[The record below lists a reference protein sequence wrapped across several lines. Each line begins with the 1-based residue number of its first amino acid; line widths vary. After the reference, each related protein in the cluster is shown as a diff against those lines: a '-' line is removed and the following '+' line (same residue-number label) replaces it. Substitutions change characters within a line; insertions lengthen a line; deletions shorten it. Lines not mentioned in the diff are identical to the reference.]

1 MTTAVAPA
9 DHTREV
15 RAALKAREDQL
26 LALLGG
32 SIPLERFLTV
42 ALHAVNSNRDLL
54 RCTPLSIVE
63 AIREAAALRLE
74 PTGLLG
80 DAYIV
85 RYGDTA
91 RLMPGYR
98 GLLKLA
104 RRSGEVVQI
113 DAHVVYAGDEF
124 AIEQG
129 SEPRI
134 RHIPTLGDRGGYLGA
149 YAFARMTSGEL
160 ITEWMNYADIEQ
172 IRRSSRAGGDGPW
185 VAWWA
190 EMARK
195 SVLRRLMKRLPLAT
209 EADEALRLEA
219 EAEDRPPAKPSPA
232 VVAIRERLGIDSPGD
247 VTPPSAGGVGQP
259 SPGDIPLDDPDLPDV
274 PDHVGGVDN
283 PPSPPPAPAADD
295 DA

>member
-1 MTTAVAPA
+1 MTQADTLAAVRTAL
-9 DHTREV
+9 T
-15 RAALKAREDQL
+15 AREDQM

-32 SIPLERFLTV
+32 SIPLDRFLTV
-42 ALHAVNSNRDLL
+42 ALHAVNGNRDLL

-91 RLMPGYR
+91 RLLPGYR

-104 RRSGEVVQI
+104 RRSGDVAQI
-113 DAHVVYAGDEF
+113 DAHMVYEGDLFE
-124 AIEQG
+124 IEQG

-134 RHIPTLGDRGGYLGA
+134 LHTPTLGDRGAYLGA

-160 ITEWMNYADIEQ
+160 ITEWMNVADIEQ
-172 IRRSSRAGGDGPW
+172 VRRSSRAGDRGPW
-185 VAWWA
+185 IDWYA

-195 SVLRRLMKRLPLAT
+195 TVLRRLMKRLPLAT
-209 EADEALRLEA
+209 EAEDALRVEA
-219 EAEDRPPAKPSPA
+219 EVEQRTPARKSASLAA
-232 VVAIRERLGIDSPGD
+232 VHERLGIDSGASD
-247 VTPPSAGGVGQP
+247 IPPSDAPGTP
-259 SPGDIPLDDPDLPDV
+259 SADVVAPSATGSASADGIPLDDPSLPAI
-274 PDHVGGVDN
+274 P
-283 PPSPPPAPAADD
+283 
-295 DA
+295 